1 MKFLL
6 DENMDRRLTSFLE
19 SLGHDVTA
27 VSVEYPHGLPDHE
40 VLALARLEQRILI
53 TNDVEDF
60 GELVFQ
66 RYLPHAGIILFRFK
80 TEQSNIQLRK
90 ERLHYVLTRYP
101 DQLQHFIVITP
112 QRIKIR
118 KTITEEDLQ

>member
-6 DENMDRRLTSFLE
+6 DENMDRRLASFLE
-19 SLGHDVTA
+19 SLGHDVTI
-27 VSVEYPHGLPDHE
+27 VSIDYPYGLPDHE
-40 VLALARLEQRILI
+40 VLALACLEQRILI

-66 RYLPHAGIILFRFK
+66 RYLPHTGIILFRFK
-80 TEQSNIQLRK
+80 TEQSDIQLRK
-90 ERLHYVLTRYP
+90 ERLLYVLSRYA

-118 KTITEEDLQ
+118 KTTEEHSP

>member
-6 DENMDRRLTSFLE
+6 DENMDRRLVSFLE
-19 SLGHDVTA
+19 SLGHDVTV
-27 VSVEYPHGLPDHE
+27 VSVDYPYGLPDHE
-40 VLALARLEQRILI
+40 VLALACLEQRILV

-80 TEQSNIQLRK
+80 TEQSDIQLRK
-90 ERLHYVLTRYP
+90 ERLLYVLSRYA

-118 KTITEEDLQ
+118 KITEEHFQ

>member
-19 SLGHDVTA
+19 SLGHNVTA
-27 VSVEYPHGLPDHE
+27 VAVEYPHGLPDHE
-40 VLALARLEQRILI
+40 VLALACLEQRILI
-53 TNDVEDF
+53 TNDTEDF

-66 RYLPHAGIILFRFK
+66 QHLPHAGIILFRLKF
-80 TEQSNIQLRK
+80 EESNIELRK
-90 ERLHYVLTRYP
+90 ERLYYVLSRYA

-118 KTITEEDLQ
+118 KTIEEDIQ